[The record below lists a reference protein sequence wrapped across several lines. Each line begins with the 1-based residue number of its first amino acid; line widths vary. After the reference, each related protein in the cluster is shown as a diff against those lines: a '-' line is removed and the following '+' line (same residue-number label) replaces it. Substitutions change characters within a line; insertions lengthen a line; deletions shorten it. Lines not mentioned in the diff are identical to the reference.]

1 MNGHLESPL
10 VPRTHTQKRCL
21 ALTPSHGRDGR
32 ITLSTQLPPSTSI
45 AERGERP

>member
-1 MNGHLESPL
+1 MNGHPESPL
-10 VPRTHTQKRCL
+10 ISRTHTQKLCL

-32 ITLSTQLPPSTSI
+32 ITLSAQLSPSTLT